1 MLSRGCHSVWDI
13 RVCGVGQGLSR
24 REKSGGHGIWV
35 VIKVMR
41 EDGVT
46 GIGRGGGETHKCP

>member
-1 MLSRGCHSVWDI
+1 M
-13 RVCGVGQGLSR
+13 GQGLSR

-41 EDGVT
+41 EDG
-46 GIGRGGGETHKCP
+46 GHWEREGRRRDPQTSPRKDNA